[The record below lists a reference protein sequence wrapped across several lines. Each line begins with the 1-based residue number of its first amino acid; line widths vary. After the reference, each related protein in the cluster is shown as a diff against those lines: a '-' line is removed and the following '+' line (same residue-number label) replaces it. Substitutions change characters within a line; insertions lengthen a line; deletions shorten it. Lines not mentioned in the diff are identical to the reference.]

1 MHGADFLPVVIRKCQ
16 AENLH
21 ISFYCCIFVPEI
33 EVVSGFF
40 FVGCTFICF
49 TFMKNLSFL
58 WLIVSLFLL
67 AVPAVQ
73 TSADDDEV
81 EIELLEVSGFLPG
94 DNPLDGPSQ
103 GIPNPTDPT
112 QFHATIAGGNLSVI
126 VENTNSVQMTVR
138 NANGNT
144 VVNRQF
150 VGGAMEQL
158 PAGTY
163 SIELNSGSLTLVGAF
178 VAW

>member
-1 MHGADFLPVVIRKCQ
+1 
-16 AENLH
+16 
-21 ISFYCCIFVPEI
+21 
-33 EVVSGFF
+33 
-40 FVGCTFICF
+40 
-49 TFMKNLSFL
+49 MKNHSYL
-58 WLIVSLFLL
+58 WLLVGLFLL
-67 AVPAVQ
+67 IVPVAQ
-73 TSADDDEV
+73 TSAFDDEV

-94 DNPLDGPSQ
+94 DDPFDDGETGPT
-103 GIPNPTDPT
+103 IPPRPTD
-112 QFHATIAGGNLSVI
+112 FRATIAGSNLTVT
-126 VENTNSVQMTVR
+126 VTNTNPVQMTVR
-138 NANGNT
+138 NGSGNT